1 MKRSALFHI
10 SFGILCLLLA
20 STVNAQKNAPAKP
33 KPASGST
40 AAPKSGAGDQ
50 APAADDEAATEKE
63 LNTIL
68 ELPAPERVAKLKT
81 FIAGHP
87 RSTHKLRATES
98 LVKARAA
105 WGESK
110 LLASD
115 PAGALALFLQ
125 AVADAPANMSDKLYD
140 QIVSQLPAALF
151 VRDQR
156 AAALEL
162 GRAIE
167 AKVSDNPQRLLN
179 LALFYMGAEE
189 GAAAAR
195 VASQAAKVDPTKL
208 EAFMALGSAQRIMLQ
223 LDEAA
228 QSFAKAAALSST
240 YPNARRSLAD
250 MKRAT
255 GHPDEA
261 LVLYRELF
269 TSDSNDEFARTGM
282 VLSLFDTN
290 QKEEA
295 ERELTAALEVNPR
308 SLSLLAGAAYWY
320 AAHNDGKHAVEYAS
334 KAVQLEPR
342 YVWGQIALAR
352 GLLALKQPLA
362 AERSLRFARNFG
374 NFPTLTY
381 ELASTLVAAGFYD
394 EATRELAGAFTIK
407 DGKIETLLAGK
418 IAAQA
423 DSFTALLAPERRAS
437 IFQSSTADSEANA
450 QSLKDLLQLDTIL
463 NEPKVRED
471 AAASSARA
479 FAGGTDEMRAYRQLY
494 AASRLAR
501 VGAAWPDALVLTDSA
516 TSGIEN
522 ALDVPNASAA
532 VMADELGPARQKA
545 LADGGTLNIPNVD
558 RPTLSRIVRGRLED
572 LAGWSLLNQK
582 KPAEAV
588 VRLRRSVSV
597 LPENS
602 NWWRGAMWHL
612 GSALDAAGQGP
623 EALNI
628 YYQIYNT
635 GEQEFGRRLMIESL
649 YRRINGSLNG
659 IEDVIGPAQPS
670 GPAPT
675 TRSTPAVAPTPE
687 PTPVA
692 AIPET
697 TGTPEPAP
705 VAEAKPADT
714 TATPAISMTLP
725 RDAATAPKPSE
736 SPTPEPTATPA
747 APPVPEPK
755 VTPIVELPP
764 VTTESKPETKPEITA
779 PAATPPNPE
788 PTPEPSAVTPTTSQK
803 VELRMPTDT
812 PVEPT
817 SNDGAGSS
825 KARERIVDPSVAA
838 AAGEASLTNAYA
850 SLYAAVHDHD
860 TDSLRRLLSSS
871 TVTYLSNLSMTEQ
884 KPVSELLR
892 SGLTETTTAPE
903 MPEVR
908 NLRMSGTTATL
919 EVHNLAKDRW
929 DRIPFVK
936 EDGQWKL
943 ALGEMNDGKFRD
955 PETNSLVSW
964 MVIEKSA
971 TTAIPTAETPTPAVT
986 KPADGACSM
995 VISEPDISL
1004 LSNGGS
1010 VSVTITLE
1018 GSAEIDKISA
1028 STSNWSDIAV
1038 FPQSGLR
1045 ADATGRVFVITSISK
1060 KTGEF
1065 TVSFKSPCG
1074 TREVK
1079 VTVR

>member
-1 MKRSALFHI
+1 MKRSVLFHI
-10 SFGILCLLLA
+10 SLVVIGLLFA
-20 STVNAQKNAPAKP
+20 STINAQKNAPAKT
-33 KPASGST
+33 KPASGSN
-40 AAPKSGAGDQ
+40 AATKGAGDK
-50 APAADDEAATEKE
+50 APTADDEAAAEKE

-81 FIAGHP
+81 FIAAHP

-115 PAGALALFLQ
+115 PAGALELFLQ

-167 AKVSDNPQRLLN
+167 TKVSENPQRLLN

-223 LDEAA
+223 LDDAA
-228 QSFAKAAALSST
+228 QSFAQAAALSAT

-269 TSDSNDEFARTGM
+269 ASDPNDEFARTGM

-290 QKEEA
+290 QKAEA
-295 ERELTAALEVNPR
+295 ERELTAALAANPR
-308 SLSLLAGAAYWY
+308 SLSLLAGVAYWY
-320 AAHNDGKHAVEYAS
+320 AAHNDGKNAVDYAS
-334 KAVQLEPR
+334 KAVELEPR

-352 GLLALKQPLA
+352 GLLILKQPLA
-362 AERSLRFARNFG
+362 AERSLRFARKFG

-381 ELASTLVAAGFYD
+381 ELASTLVAAGLYD
-394 EATRELAGAFTIK
+394 EAARELAGAFTLK
-407 DGKIETLLAGK
+407 DGKVETLLAGK
-418 IAAQA
+418 IATQA

-450 QSLKDLLQLDTIL
+450 QALKDLLQLDTVL
-463 NEPKVRED
+463 KESTVRDD

-479 FAGGTDEMRAYRQLY
+479 FAAGSDEMRAYRQLY
-494 AASRLAR
+494 AASRLTRA
-501 VGAAWPDALVLTDSA
+501 GAAWPEAFSLTTAA
-516 TSGIEN
+516 TAGIEN
-522 ALDVPNASAA
+522 ALDVPNATAA
-532 VMADELGPARQKA
+532 VMADELGPARQRA
-545 LADGGTLNIPNVD
+545 LAGGGTLNIPNVD
-558 RPTLSRIVRGRLED
+558 RATLSRIVRGRLED

-588 VRLRRSVSV
+588 VRLRRAVSV

-635 GEQEFGRRLMIESL
+635 GEPEPGRRILIESL

-659 IEDVIGPAQPS
+659 IEDMIGPAQPAS
-670 GPAPT
+670 PAPT
-675 TRSTPAVAPTPE
+675 TKTGPAVTPTPVPAPVASVPETTNTPE
-687 PTPVA
+687 PTPV
-692 AIPET
+692 PD
-697 TGTPEPAP
+697 
-705 VAEAKPADT
+705 AKPAEA

-725 RDAATAPKPSE
+725 RDAVTAPKPSE
-736 SPTPEPTATPA
+736 SPTPEPTPA
-747 APPVPEPK
+747 APSVSEPK
-755 VTPIVELPP
+755 VTPTLDLPP
-764 VTTESKPETKPEITA
+764 ATVETKPETTA
-779 PAATPPNPE
+779 PVATPPNPE
-788 PTPEPSAVTPTTSQK
+788 PTPEPPVVTPTPGQNGK
-803 VELRMPTDT
+803 IELPLPSGA
-812 PVEPT
+812 PVEPAE
-817 SNDGAGSS
+817 NNVAKG
-825 KARERIVDPSVAA
+825 RERMVDPSVAA
-838 AAGEASLTNAYA
+838 ATEVGSLTNAYIG
-850 SLYAAVHDHD
+850 LYLAVREHD
-860 TDSLRRLLSSS
+860 TDSLRRFLSSGS
-871 TVTYLSNLSMTEQ
+871 VTYLSNLAMTEQ

-892 SGLTETTTAPE
+892 TGLTETTTAPE
-903 MPEVR
+903 MPETR
-908 NLRMSGTTATL
+908 NLRVSATTATL

-929 DRIPFVK
+929 DRLPFVK

-943 ALGEMNDGKFRD
+943 ALGEMNEGKFRD
-955 PETNSLVSW
+955 PETNSFVSW
-964 MVIEKSA
+964 MVLEKPTA
-971 TTAIPTAETPTPAVT
+971 TGTPTAETPAPAMAKT
-986 KPADGACSM
+986 ADGACSLA
-995 VISEPDISL
+995 ISEPDISL

-1018 GSAEIDKISA
+1018 GSAEIDKITA
-1028 STSNWSDIAV
+1028 TTANWSDIAV
-1038 FPQSGLR
+1038 FPQSGVR
-1045 ADATGRVFVITSISK
+1045 ADARGRVFVITSISK

-1065 TVSFKSPCG
+1065 MVSFKSPCS
-1074 TREVK
+1074 TKDVK